1 MLSKKRTVIIVE
13 IIMVIL
19 AISIFGTFAFLST
32 SGKQELANTFT
43 AGCLSITIEEE
54 GRAID
59 LENRYP
65 VTDIEG
71 LEQEGY
77 TFKIK
82 NNCSNDTN
90 YQINLESLS
99 DPTADTTLKADYVRV
114 SLSSDTMDNLITTLK
129 ENDVATY
136 HSENAYVSY
145 NLYSGILKGSASKSF
160 TLKEW
165 VEYNTTK
172 EEGASKEYKSQINVV
187 SDTRVEVTP
196 TPEVK
201 FTYSDK
207 KYTGV
212 LTEEASNVK
221 YCMTTDNKCDANKD
235 IEVSNKE
242 ITIEAE
248 ENDNKQMICTEI
260 ENKTYC
266 SNPELIE
273 KVKLC
278 PEGWDACETILANSE
293 IKGPVG
299 TITGPS
305 CNGAAGDSSC
315 YSSDT
320 KKNNMGQNGVY
331 DTVDDYGKTY
341 VFRGFVQNNWLK
353 FGKENG
359 QDIWWRIIR
368 INGNGTIRL
377 IYAGKG
383 SVAPSTKTADTQI
396 GTSTY
401 NTNYNDNKY
410 VGFMFGTASNGSASS
425 EGTAGTT
432 DGARNGTKP
441 AHLNKYDSTI
451 KDKLDA
457 WWVTTNL
464 GDTDQVKHIDIET
477 GFCNDREPVKSAHGS
492 YGTTTYGK
500 TQAGYAPADRVWQ
513 SGSTS
518 YDSTQEPTLKCGD
531 DTSRQY
537 DLFTGT
543 DAKGVMVDGKTIA
556 GNNELTNPVGLI
568 TMDEV
573 IYAGGFAGANNN
585 NYWLYTGQDYWT
597 MSPRGFGDYCA
608 YVFYVDSYGYLH
620 YDRVN
625 DALGVRPVINL
636 EADTVIDTLKG
647 VDLANGGTTDNP
659 YIVK

>member
-1 MLSKKRTVIIVE
+1 MRKETRNLFIVE
-13 IIMVIL
+13 GIVL
-19 AISIFGTFAFLST
+19 LVVLSIGIGYAFLST

-59 LENRYP
+59 LENAYP
-65 VTDIEG
+65 ITDIEG
-71 LEQEGY
+71 LEQDGY

-99 DPTADTTLKADYVRV
+99 NPTADTTLKADYVRV

-212 LTEEASNVK
+212 LTEEATNVK
-221 YCMTTDNKCDANKD
+221 YCMTTDNKCNADKD

-248 ENDNKQMICTEI
+248 ENDNKQMICTKI

-273 KVKLC
+273 KPKPC
-278 PEGWDACETILANSE
+278 PEGASACETILANSE
-293 IKGPVG
+293 IKGQV
-299 TITGPS
+299 TTVTGPS
-305 CNGAAGDSSC
+305 CSGNKGGICYDSGSQN
-315 YSSDT
+315 
-320 KKNNMGQNGVY
+320 NNMAENGIYSVE
-331 DTVDDYGKTY
+331 DDFGTSY
-341 VFRGFVQNNWLK
+341 VFRGTLDNNWVK
-353 FGKENG
+353 FGQEDGK
-359 QDIWWRIIR
+359 DIWWRIIR

-377 IYAGKG
+377 IYAGTNTAG
-383 SVAPSTKTADTQI
+383 GTTAPATTGEGTQI
-396 GTSTY
+396 TTTY
-401 NTNYNDNKY
+401 SDDTTVQQYNAAYDDNTY
-410 VGFMFGTASNGSASS
+410 VGFMNNGGATSAYNTANQNS
-425 EGTAGTT
+425 
-432 DGARNGTKP
+432 K
-441 AHLNKYDSTI
+441 DSTI
-451 KDKLDA
+451 KGELDT
-457 WWVTTNL
+457 WWTNTNL
-464 GDTDQVKHIDIET
+464 GSPGIVEKIDIDT
-477 GFCNDREPVKSAHGS
+477 GFCNDRELADSDHGN
-492 YGTTTYGK
+492 YQGK
-500 TQAGYAPADRVWQ
+500 GKGGYAKQQTAYAPVHRVWN
-513 SGSTS
+513 SSTS
-518 YDSTQEPTLKCGD
+518 YDTTQEPTLKCANP
-531 DTSRQY
+531 TR
-537 DLFTGT
+537 DLFTGQNS
-543 DAKGVMVDGKTIA
+543 KGATTKDGKTIL
-556 GNNELTNPVGLI
+556 GNKKLTNPVGLI
-568 TMDEV
+568 TSDEV
-573 IYAGGFAGANNN
+573 IYAGGFAGQNNN
-585 NYWLYTGQDYWT
+585 KYWLYTNKAYWT
-597 MSPRGFGDYCA
+597 MSPSDFSGSYAHVFRVISSGFLGNDYVYSA
-608 YVFYVDSYGYLH
+608 
-620 YDRVN
+620 N
-625 DALGVRPVINL
+625 GVRPVINL
-636 EADTVIDTLKG
+636 TADTTFT
-647 VDLANGGTTDNP
+647 GTGASNNP
-659 YIVK
+659 YKVS